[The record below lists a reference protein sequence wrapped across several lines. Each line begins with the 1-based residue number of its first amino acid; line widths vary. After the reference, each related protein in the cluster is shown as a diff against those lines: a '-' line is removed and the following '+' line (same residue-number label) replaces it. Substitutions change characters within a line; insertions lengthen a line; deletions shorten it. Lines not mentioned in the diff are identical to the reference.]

1 MTMETTFC
9 NWAVCYDI
17 DGSNYDAPQTK
28 TVIAAIFRYPHDAEN
43 FIERCTPQETRGR
56 FYLKRLASC
65 MTEVG
70 A

>member
-1 MTMETTFC
+1 MTMENTFC

-17 DGSNYDAPQTK
+17 DGSNYDDRQTR
-28 TVIAAIFRYPHDAEN
+28 TAIAAIFRYPNDAEN